1 MQSYFLPNENF
12 FQIIQQHLPRV
23 KQASLQH
30 IKTGW
35 TNIVICASDGVD
47 EYFFRFPRNAFFA
60 KMMLKDHSFCIFAKD
75 KVTFQFPQLQLFYN
89 QGRPFS
95 CHKKIK
101 GWSLSERIK
110 FLSQQIVTNIAFDIA
125 KFLKE
130 LDQIDHKTLPDACNM
145 PVSTFLDELSTV
157 ETFPYDLSKHDPLRA
172 LESKLSVV
180 HGDFNSG
187 NILLDENDRMIGVI
201 DFAFA
206 GVSNRYVDIA
216 RIIGRSDPR
225 FKKDIL
231 EAYSDLTHKK
241 INQNY
246 IQELVQMWNYVDSQY
261 IRHMKMNHPEI
272 QLPE

>member
-1 MQSYFLPNENF
+1 M
-12 FQIIQQHLPRV
+12 
-23 KQASLQH
+23 
-30 IKTGW
+30 
-35 TNIVICASDGVD
+35 
-47 EYFFRFPRNAFFA
+47 
-60 KMMLKDHSFCIFAKD
+60 
-75 KVTFQFPQLQLFYN
+75 
-89 QGRPFS
+89 
-95 CHKKIK
+95 
-101 GWSLSERIK
+101 
-110 FLSQQIVTNIAFDIA
+110 
-125 KFLKE
+125 
-130 LDQIDHKTLPDACNM
+130 
-145 PVSTFLDELSTV
+145 STV
-157 ETFPYDLSKHDPLRA
+157 ETFPYDLSKHNPLRA

-241 INQNY
+241 LNQNY